1 MDGVT
6 ARGWV
11 GRHLGVASDVTA
23 RPLKLSMTVRILLLA
38 LTLLA
43 VLAPSASAA
52 DSHAPK
58 GARLDWLP
66 TDEWVM
72 SSWLPYDEQRLY
84 DLLGTSRAEL
94 STWLN
99 DRRGLGDLARERGH
113 RSLRVLA
120 DRLVAGA
127 PARRRATLRRRALA
141 TLTQPHLANHVV
153 FHIFHTPAIA
163 DASARVFGVRP
174 QTFRRLRAQGLS
186 PAAIGAR
193 GGRSAVAVRG
203 SLRRLLR
210 ARADRAVRVGAM
222 GRTQAAALLVHQE
235 GGLNA
240 YVQRPFRTLAQ
251 HRAFLCRVR

>member
-1 MDGVT
+1 
-6 ARGWV
+6 
-11 GRHLGVASDVTA
+11 
-23 RPLKLSMTVRILLLA
+23 MTRRTLLLTLALLA
-38 LTLLA
+38 L
-43 VLAPSASAA
+43 LAPAASAA

-72 SSWLPYDEQRLY
+72 SSWLPYEEDRLY

-99 DRRGLGDLARERGH
+99 DRRGLGDLARQRGH
-113 RSLRVLA
+113 ASLRALA
-120 DRLVAGA
+120 DELVRGA
-127 PARRRATLRRRALA
+127 PVARRATLRRRALD
-141 TLTQPHLANHVV
+141 TLTQPHLANHVL

-163 DASARVFGVRP
+163 DASPRVFGVRP
-174 QTFRRLRAQGLS
+174 ATFRKLRAQGLS

-193 GGRSAVAVRG
+193 GGRSAAAVRG

-210 ARADRAVRVGAM
+210 RRADRAVRVGAM
-222 GRTQAAALLVHQE
+222 SRTQAGRLLAHQE
-235 GGLNA
+235 AGLAA
-240 YVQRPFRTLAQ
+240 YVNRPFRTLAQ